1 MFVGRK
7 KELASLEK
15 CYQKEFFQTVLI
27 YGREGIGKTSLVK
40 EFVKQKPF
48 VYYRGRELSSHEQW
62 IQLMPYLNRLVALCQ
77 KEEKKVCFVLDEFDL
92 LQKSNKSFVAEML
105 AWLEEKEVKSS
116 ILLLFVSSQIPWI
129 ENQMVEEFG
138 EKAAVISHTI
148 KLKEFS
154 FLEMVNR
161 FPESSTQECITIYS
175 ILGGIPG
182 YLDYWNVKKTIEE
195 NVISLILQPTGPL
208 YREANRFLKTNLR
221 ELPFYN
227 TILTVLAE
235 DEPKLNYIY
244 QRTEFSRAKISVY
257 IKNLIQMGVAEKYDS
272 FESTKKDMTK
282 RGLYGISDALI
293 HFWYKFVFPQMSVLE
308 MEGAEAFYER
318 YVRDSLDAYV
328 EMTFEKVCH
337 EYLHLMNQYG
347 KLPETFDMSQVFY
360 GKEGRIPIVAKGE
373 DDKLLVGTC
382 LWSPQPMNRED
393 FADLVKK
400 TEQLGKIVD
409 WYYLFSKEG
418 FTLDLSVMAKGMN
431 NIELIDLDSL

>member
-15 CYQKEFFQTVLI
+15 CYQKKFFQTVLI

-105 AWLEEKEVKSS
+105 AWLEEKGVKSS

-195 NVISLILQPTGPL
+195 NVISLILQSTGPL

-282 RGLYGISDALI
+282 R
-293 HFWYKFVFPQMSVLE
+293 
-308 MEGAEAFYER
+308 
-318 YVRDSLDAYV
+318 
-328 EMTFEKVCH
+328 
-337 EYLHLMNQYG
+337 
-347 KLPETFDMSQVFY
+347 
-360 GKEGRIPIVAKGE
+360 
-373 DDKLLVGTC
+373 
-382 LWSPQPMNRED
+382 
-393 FADLVKK
+393 
-400 TEQLGKIVD
+400 
-409 WYYLFSKEG
+409 
-418 FTLDLSVMAKGMN
+418 
-431 NIELIDLDSL
+431 